1 MSRNRTRF
9 VSTLGFEGG
18 GHYFD
23 NVKYPEIPL
32 SINDIYVIT
41 QAGDRLDLLAENF
54 YKDVRLWWIISTA
67 NMNKIRRDSFHLE
80 PGLEIRIPIDTTNI
94 IRNFEILNKNL

>member
-67 NMNKIRRDSFHLE
+67 NMNKIRIDSFHLE
-80 PGLEIRIPIDTTNI
+80 PGLEIRIPASIQFI
-94 IRNFEILNKNL
+94 LEEFERINK